1 MTCEFTFFS
10 VVFQSYHVDRTLI
23 MKGYVQWKAIAE
35 AADKESR
42 GIETAKEIF

>member
-10 VVFQSYHVDRTLI
+10 IVLQSYHDDGTLI
-23 MKGYVQWKAIAE
+23 MKGYVQWKAITE

-42 GIETAKEIF
+42 GIETSKEIF